1 MRLPAARPK
10 SSQVDCFRAFF
21 LTCWCR
27 YTHWLWDKI
36 IFKNTKAI
44 LGGRCRLMVTGSAPI
59 AGNVMDLLRLAM
71 CCPLVEGYGQTECG
85 AAATITQ
92 LGDTSTGHVG
102 GPMPCNDVKLVD
114 VPDMNYVTN
123 NPGGNPRGEVCFRG
137 PNVFSGYFKVHYL
150 RISIA
155 PARQNLTPSVQDPE
169 HTAEALDA
177 EGWLHSGD
185 IGEFLHAAPLP
196 RRDTPFS
203 FSQASGCPTAPSR
216 SSTERRTSS
225 S

>member
-1 MRLPAARPK
+1 
-10 SSQVDCFRAFF
+10 
-21 LTCWCR
+21 
-27 YTHWLWDKI
+27 LWDKI

-59 AGNVMDLLRLAM
+59 AGNVMDLLRVAM

-114 VPDMNYVTN
+114 VPEMNYVTN
-123 NPGGNPRGEVCFRG
+123 NPGGNPRGEVCFKG
-137 PNVFSGYFKVHYL
+137 PNVFSGYFKVQSPQINDNIMLKIPNVLHL
-150 RISIA
+150 K
-155 PARQNLTPSVQDPE
+155 DPE

-185 IGEFLHAAPLP
+185 IGAPP
-196 RRDTPFS
+196 PTPPHCTARNVRL
-203 FSQASGCPTAPSR
+203 QASSCPTAL
-216 SSTERRTSS
+216 
-225 S
+225 

>member
-1 MRLPAARPK
+1 MLIDA
-10 SSQVDCFRAFF
+10 C
-21 LTCWCR
+21 CCR
-27 YTHWLWDKI
+27 YTHWLWDRI

-59 AGNVMDLLRLAM
+59 AGNVMDLLRIAM

-114 VPDMNYVTN
+114 VPEMNYVTV

-137 PNVFSGYFKVHYL
+137 PNVFSGYFKVHHPPAKQ
-150 RISIA
+150 IHTHPIA
-155 PARQNLTPSVQDPE
+155 YIFCFKDAE

-185 IGEFLHAAPLP
+185 IGTFQPRAQLCTASAHA
-196 RRDTPFS
+196 DTQVNF
-203 FSQASGCPTAPSR
+203 CPTALSK
-216 SSTERRTSS
+216 SSTARRTFSS
-225 S
+225 

>member
-1 MRLPAARPK
+1 MPLLLRCLTLLPAQGCKSWLIRKAVAAKIAGLSEGKCVSFSAYRPAARR
-10 SSQVDCFRAFF
+10 SFTRADV
-21 LTCWCR
+21 TCGR

-59 AGNVMDLLRLAM
+59 AGNVMDLLRIAM

-102 GPMPCNDVKLVD
+102 GPMPCNDVKLCD
-114 VPDMNYVTN
+114 VPEMNYVTN

-137 PNVFSGYFKVHYL
+137 PNVFSGYFKV
-150 RISIA
+150 R
-155 PARQNLTPSVQDPE
+155 PAASASV
-169 HTAEALDA
+169 
-177 EGWLHSGD
+177 
-185 IGEFLHAAPLP
+185 
-196 RRDTPFS
+196 
-203 FSQASGCPTAPSR
+203 
-216 SSTERRTSS
+216 
-225 S
+225 

>member
-1 MRLPAARPK
+1 
-10 SSQVDCFRAFF
+10 
-21 LTCWCR
+21 
-27 YTHWLWDKI
+27 
-36 IFKNTKAI
+36 
-44 LGGRCRLMVTGSAPI
+44 MVTGSAPI

-150 RISIA
+150 QRTR
-155 PARQNLTPSVQDPE
+155 PPKRNARVQDPE

-177 EGWLHSGD
+177 DGWLHSGD
-185 IGEFLHAAPLP
+185 IGKCLHAAQLP
-196 RRDTPFS
+196 RRHSP
-203 FSQASGCPTAPSR
+203 
-216 SSTERRTSS
+216 
-225 S
+225 